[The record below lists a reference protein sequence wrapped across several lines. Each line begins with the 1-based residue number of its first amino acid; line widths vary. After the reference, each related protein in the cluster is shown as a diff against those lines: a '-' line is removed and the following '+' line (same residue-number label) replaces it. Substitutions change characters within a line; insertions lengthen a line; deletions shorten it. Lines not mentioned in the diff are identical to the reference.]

1 MQENAKD
8 IHMVIMSG
16 IYTLWAELPQ
26 PRKAADRLPKNTGKV
41 EEEIAKY
48 GKSVSK
54 KTRRALQ

>member
-1 MQENAKD
+1 M
-8 IHMVIMSG
+8 IVMSG